1 MSLISLHWAVIMGRV
16 STEPEKK
23 CLFAQ
28 LDKTYNQSEQRSHQ
42 RGQLINTIFTESCRK
57 DGKNIFSID
66 KCLDRV
72 SLFLFQNEC
81 AVDVFS
87 HISINTYL
95 SSPAAAMFVENEFN
109 PSDVVDYVTVDH

>member
-1 MSLISLHWAVIMGRV
+1 MSLILLHWAVIMGRV
-16 STEPEKK
+16 STEPGKK

-28 LDKTYNQSEQRSHQ
+28 LDQRSRH
-42 RGQLINTIFTESCRK
+42 RGQLINTIFTESRRK

-81 AVDVFS
+81 AVNVF
-87 HISINTYL
+87 
-95 SSPAAAMFVENEFN
+95 
-109 PSDVVDYVTVDH
+109 